1 MNKQTTFFL
10 GIATYAVLL
19 IFAAVFFKER
29 TVFLDAAFHLFQIVK
44 NGDFAIQVSRFGAV
58 MTQIFPWLSVKLHL
72 PLKWVMLNYS
82 IGVVLYYFIVF
93 LLCLRV
99 FKSWQLALALLL
111 FNTLMVTYTF
121 YWIQIE
127 FAQGIAFTFLFFA
140 FLLREKHWADYTA
153 MEIALFFV
161 MIFTLA
167 YFHPLM
173 PIVFTFT
180 SLFFLLNKSYTT
192 ARKPIF
198 AALFTFFAIIIL
210 KKLIAPTGAYD
221 AAAMSG
227 AGNIIKLFPNYF
239 NLESNRNFLQYLLK
253 DYYFLFILFIT
264 IIVFYIRQK
273 QWIQLL
279 LVLAFFFGYLLLV
292 NVSYPQGM
300 AQFHIESFYLALSF
314 FLIIPF
320 VYDFLPSV
328 QNRQLSI
335 GFLAI
340 VLLVSCIRIGWTHRS
355 YANRIR
361 WEENLLQQTENLP
374 NKKLLI
380 AQEDVPMDTLVMS
393 WGSSYEFWLLSTLK
407 NPNHVCSIIID
418 ENPSSL
424 DWALGNNKGFLT
436 EWGMFDYSALPKGY
450 FNFQDTTYY
459 QKFDLK

>member
-1 MNKQTTFFL
+1 MNKRTTFFL

-58 MTQIFPWLSVKLHL
+58 MTQIFPLLSVKLHL

-82 IGVVLYYFIVF
+82 VGVVLYYFVLF

-140 FLLREKHWADYTA
+140 FLLRDKKWADYNA
-153 MEIALFFV
+153 VEIALFFT

-173 PIVFTFT
+173 PIVFTFI
-180 SLFFLLNKSYTT
+180 SLFFLLNKSYATT
-192 ARKPIF
+192 RKTIL
-198 AALFTFFAIIIL
+198 AALLTFFAIIIL
-210 KKLIAPTGAYD
+210 KRLIAPPGAYD

-227 AGNIIKLFPNYF
+227 AGNIIKLFPHYF
-239 NLESNRNFLQYLLK
+239 NLESNLNFLQYLLK
-253 DYYFLFILFIT
+253 DYYFLFLLLIAIS
-264 IIVFYIRQK
+264 IFYIRQK
-273 QWIQLL
+273 RWLHLL
-279 LVLAFFFGYLLLV
+279 LVLSFFFGYLLLV

-300 AQFHIESFYLALSF
+300 AQFHIESFYLALSV

-320 VYDFLPSV
+320 IFDFLPSV
-328 QNRQLSI
+328 QNRQLTIGVLSI
-335 GFLAI
+335 M
-340 VLLVSCIRIGWTHRS
+340 LLISCIRIGWTHRS
-355 YANRIR
+355 YANRIA
-361 WEENLLQQTENLP
+361 WEENLLEKTENLP

-380 AQEDVPMDTLVMS
+380 AQEEVPMDTLVMS
-393 WGSSYEFWLLSTLK
+393 WGSSYEFWLLSSLK
-407 NPNHVCSIIID
+407 NPTNVRSIIID

-424 DWALGNNKGFLT
+424 DWALANNKGFLT
-436 EWGMFDYSALPKGY
+436 EWGMFDYKDLPQQY

-459 QKFDLK
+459 QKFDLD